1 MIIKAIQ
8 TGLLVGG
15 MFGGVVFVL
24 ALPFVFFDELYNAL
38 EKGGKHGVFG
48 LLAIAFYV
56 FFVLGI
62 FTFSIYLATGGK

>member
-15 MFGGVVFVL
+15 MFGGLVFVL
-24 ALPFVFFDELYNAL
+24 ALPFVFFDELYTAL
-38 EKGGKHGVFG
+38 EKGCKHGFFG
-48 LLAIAFYV
+48 LLAIAFYA

>member
-15 MFGGVVFVL
+15 VFGVSVFVL
-24 ALPFVFFDELYNAL
+24 AFPFVFFDELYDAL

-48 LLAIAFYV
+48 LFAIAFYV
-56 FFVLGI
+56 FIALAI
-62 FTFSIYLATGGK
+62 LTFSIYLATGGK